1 MNQYISPDNLELMEN
16 NYFRP
21 RECLTVC
28 LASHHHESLVQV
40 PMPRGGEG
48 GGGGMFNGPENVQI
62 RNHTLRFPFML
73 NVTISTVIL

>member
-21 RECLTVC
+21 RVYLIVC

-48 GGGGMFNGPENVQI
+48 GGGHV
-62 RNHTLRFPFML
+62 
-73 NVTISTVIL
+73 